1 MNGKELKQIAWDRR
15 LDVLEMVYAARA
27 GHIGGSFSCMDILVT
42 LYYRWFDT
50 PKIIRN
56 EPDRDRFILSKGH
69 CAEALYTVFADLG
82 FFPRAELKTYA
93 AFDTHLAEHPSA
105 RVPGIEIGTGALG
118 HGLSAAAGMA
128 YGLKQ
133 DGNPARVYVL
143 MGDGE
148 QAEGSVWEAAMGA
161 SKYALD
167 NLVLFIDR
175 NGLQISG
182 GTETVMPLEKLE
194 DKYGAFGWRVRRC
207 NGHDPGAILEIL
219 RDISSGG
226 PGTTG
231 TPGAPGVPQVII
243 ADTVKGYGSPVLENK
258 AECHHMIPTEEQYL
272 RIKEDIA
279 LARRERD
286 HE

>member
-1 MNGKELKQIAWDRR
+1 
-15 LDVLEMVYAARA
+15 
-27 GHIGGSFSCMDILVT
+27 MDILVT

-50 PKIIRN
+50 SRIIKK
-56 EPDRDRFILSKGH
+56 EPDRDRFVLSKGH

-82 FFPRAELKTYA
+82 FFPKAELKTYA

-133 DGNPARVYVL
+133 DGSPAKVYVL

-148 QAEGSVWEAAMGA
+148 QAEGSVWEAAMTA

-182 GTETVMPLEKLE
+182 KTETVMPLEKLE
-194 DKYGAFGWRVRRC
+194 DKYGAFGWRVRHC
-207 NGHDPGAILEIL
+207 NGHDPGAILEVL
-219 RDISSGG
+219 RDSSSGK
-226 PGTTG
+226 PGT
-231 TPGAPGVPQVII
+231 PLVII

-279 LARRERD
+279 LARREWD